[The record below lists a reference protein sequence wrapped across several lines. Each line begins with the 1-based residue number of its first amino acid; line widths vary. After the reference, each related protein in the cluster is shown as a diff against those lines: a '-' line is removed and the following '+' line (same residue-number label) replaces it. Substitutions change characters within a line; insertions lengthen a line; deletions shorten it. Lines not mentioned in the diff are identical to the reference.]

1 MDGEIKT
8 TAVDNAIQNLKR
20 IEIDGETM
28 QYIIEKLG
36 MDDQMLRQLVLTKPR
51 IQTLNMLDE
60 WNPEIFWNHG
70 KLKRDEK
77 LFKKSC

>member
-1 MDGEIKT
+1 MDGEIKM

-51 IQTLNMLDE
+51 IQTFNMLDE
-60 WNPEIFWNHG
+60 WNPETFWNHG

-77 LFKKSC
+77 YFKKS

>member
-1 MDGEIKT
+1 MEGEIKT
-8 TAVDNAIQNLKR
+8 ITVDNAIQNLKR

-51 IQTLNMLDE
+51 IQTLNIMDE
-60 WNPEIFWNHG
+60 WNLETFWNHG

-77 LFKKSC
+77 LFKKS

>member
-60 WNPEIFWNHG
+60 WNPETFWNHN

-77 LFKKSC
+77 YFKKS

>member
-1 MDGEIKT
+1 MEGEIKT
-8 TAVDNAIQNLKR
+8 ITVDNAIQNLKR

-60 WNPEIFWNHG
+60 WNLETFWNHG

-77 LFKKSC
+77 LFKKS

>member
-1 MDGEIKT
+1 
-8 TAVDNAIQNLKR
+8 
-20 IEIDGETM
+20 M

-60 WNPEIFWNHG
+60 WNPETFWNHNKLTREG
-70 KLKRDEK
+70 KY
-77 LFKKSC
+77 FK